1 MITYSSFNFGS
12 DPGSTPA
19 TFGASTIS
27 RLTVALPLGDG
38 VGGAIFPDH
47 LRVVYR
53 DVLGAPL
60 EIAHRIAASLHD
72 LGDQP
77 VGGRHGRQRIVD
89 ELGLGLPPALSEG
102 LALVR

>member
-1 MITYSSFNFGS
+1 MDHCPSQVLRAG
-12 DPGSTPA
+12 
-19 TFGASTIS
+19 
-27 RLTVALPLGDG
+27 LTVALPLGDG